1 MCAAPLGAVTPTVT
15 GVALVTLG
23 QAAKL
28 VGRSKTAL
36 TRAIKA
42 GKLSATRNDDGSY
55 TIDVSEL
62 SRVYQIVSGSSETG
76 NVTSKGVQQST
87 PSDTPRNGQLDE
99 YVTRSA
105 VAEVELAALKLLL
118 EELRQSRDEWKAQA
132 QQLALTGPAPQHR
145 SLWRRLVG

>member
-1 MCAAPLGAVTPTVT
+1 MT
-15 GVALVTLG
+15 GVTLVTLG

-76 NVTSKGVQQST
+76 NVTSKGVQHST
-87 PSDTPRNGQLDE
+87 PADTPRGILDE
-99 YVTRSA
+99 YVTRAA
-105 VAEVELAALKLLL
+105 VAEAQLESMKVLL
-118 EELRQSRDEWKAQA
+118 EEIKQSRDEWKAQA
-132 QQLALTGPAPQHR
+132 QQLALTGPAPERR
-145 SLWRRLVG
+145 SMWRRLVG

>member
-15 GVALVTLG
+15 GVTLVTLG

-62 SRVYQIVSGSSETG
+62 SRVYQIVGGVSETD
-76 NVTSKGVQQST
+76 NVTSKGVRQST
-87 PSDTPRNGQLDE
+87 TADTPRDGQLDE
-99 YVTRSA
+99 YVTRAA
-105 VAEVELAALKLLL
+105 VAEAQLESMKVLL
-118 EELRQSRDEWKAQA
+118 EEIKQSRDEWKAQA
-132 QQLALTGPAPQHR
+132 QQLALTGPAPERR
-145 SLWRRLVG
+145 SMWRRLVG

>member
-15 GVALVTLG
+15 GVTLVTLG

-76 NVTSKGVQQST
+76 NVTSKGVQHST
-87 PSDTPRNGQLDE
+87 PADTPRGILDE
-99 YVTRSA
+99 YVTRAA
-105 VAEVELAALKLLL
+105 VAEAQLESMKVLL
-118 EELRQSRDEWKAQA
+118 EEIKQSRDEWKAQA
-132 QQLALTGPAPQHR
+132 QQLALTGPAPERR
-145 SLWRRLVG
+145 SMWRRLVG

>member
-15 GVALVTLG
+15 GVTLVTLG

-36 TRAIKA
+36 TRPIKA

-62 SRVYQIVSGSSETG
+62 SLVYQIVSGSSETG

-87 PSDTPRNGQLDE
+87 PADTPRDGQLDE

-105 VAEVELAALKLLL
+105 VAEAELAALKLLL
-118 EELRQSRDEWKAQA
+118 EELRQSRDEWKAQ
-132 QQLALTGPAPQHR
+132 QLALTGPAPQHR